1 MRNMYRFEWQKL
13 IKRKLFPI
21 LLILVVSLVVI
32 LFVFYQSQFNFEKEN
47 EINSEQ
53 EEIQSIEMAIQGVK
67 ADPAESIAKNQILRE
82 YERDLKVAKAKLK
95 AIKQGKSNERLKLQ
109 IIEDKNLLQDVRSG
123 NTHTELTEKQI
134 EMQIALKEKYD
145 QGNFEY
151 NETEFRL
158 NGPGFTLGTLQF
170 LFPFIFLII
179 FLLASLTIIGSD
191 IDSGKLRFFWS
202 LPIKKKHVFLTKEL
216 VALASGG
223 IFLLI
228 TLSVAYLIPSI
239 KNGFKTFQ
247 IPAIIQ
253 KGTDFYIGTEGE
265 ILASAIIMAA
275 FIVLF
280 LVSLQTIL
288 SLACRNNILS
298 VIIIFLLIFSSGFL
312 LGKMESDAGIFM
324 MFNPFVYFDVVNLA
338 NGNIGAK
345 LGNSSINIIT
355 GAGVL
360 LAYTVVCQLLI
371 FKLSTNEKLILNK

>member
-1 MRNMYRFEWQKL
+1 MYRFEWQKL

>member
-13 IKRKLFPI
+13 MKRKLFLI
-21 LLILVVSLVVI
+21 LLILIVSLIAI

-67 ADPAESIAKNQILRE
+67 ADPAKSIAKNQVLSE
-82 YERDLKVAKAKLK
+82 YERDLKVAKAKLE
-95 AIKQGKSNERLKLQ
+95 AMKQGKSKERLKLQ
-109 IIEDKNLLQDVRSG
+109 ITEDKNLLQDVRSG
-123 NTHTELTEKQI
+123 NTYTEMTEKQL

-151 NETEFRL
+151 SGTEFHL
-158 NGPGFTLGTLQF
+158 NGSGFTLGALQF
-170 LFPFIFLII
+170 LFPYIFPLL
-179 FLLASLTIIGSD
+179 FLLASLTVIGSD

-202 LPIKKKHVFLTKEL
+202 LPIKKRHVLLTKEL
-216 VALASGG
+216 VALTSGG
-223 IFLLI
+223 IFLLV
-228 TLSVAYLIPSI
+228 TLSAAYLIPSL

-247 IPAIIQ
+247 MPAIIQ
-253 KGTDFYIGTEGE
+253 KGADFYIGTEGE
-265 ILASAIIMAA
+265 VLAAAVIIAV

-280 LVSLQTIL
+280 LVSLLTVL
-288 SLACRNNILS
+288 NLVCRNNILS

-312 LGKMESDAGIFM
+312 LGKMESDAGILL
-324 MFNPFVYFDVVNLA
+324 MFNPFVYVDVVNLA

-345 LGNSSINIIT
+345 LGSSFINVIT
-355 GAGVL
+355 GVGVL
-360 LAYTVVCQLLI
+360 LSYIVICQLLI

>member
-1 MRNMYRFEWQKL
+1 MAKINKTKIISHFAYFSRQSSCDTF
-13 IKRKLFPI
+13 LF
-21 LLILVVSLVVI
+21 
-32 LFVFYQSQFNFEKEN
+32 FYQSQFNFEKEN